1 MAKRVLGITLFI
13 SSIILL
19 SSIPLLSQ
27 EVNYPAYSGY
37 INDYAGIISESD
49 KVKAN
54 NLLSE
59 LEQKTTAQVAIATL
73 STTAPLDISTYAVE
87 LFQHWGIG
95 QKNKDNG
102 LLLLIATKDRKVRIE
117 VGYGLEGALPD
128 AVCNQIIY
136 KGIIPLFK
144 NNRYSQGVLTGVNTI
159 TDLIAREYDV
169 ELTGL
174 SQAGVPIFETG
185 PASRAKSAL
194 EILFSLIFFILI
206 FGFRFGLFGF
216 LLLNSGRRRGGHWF
230 GGGYSGNMGGF
241 SGGFGGFGGG
251 LSGGGGACGSW

>member
-1 MAKRVLGITLFI
+1 MKRTLDIILFI
-13 SSIILL
+13 SIVLFSAPV
-19 SSIPLLSQ
+19 SAQ
-27 EVNYPAYSGY
+27 QTDFPAYSGY

-49 KVKAN
+49 KIKAN
-54 NLLSE
+54 SLLSE
-59 LEQKTTAQVAIATL
+59 LEQKTTAQLAIVTL
-73 STTAPLDISTYAVE
+73 LTTAPRDIATYAVE
-87 LFQHWGIG
+87 LFEKWGIG

-102 LLLLIATKDRKVRIE
+102 VLLLIAAKDRKVRIE

-128 AVCNQIIY
+128 AICSQIIY
-136 KGIIPLFK
+136 QGMIPLFK
-144 NNRYSQGVLTGVNTI
+144 ENHYSQGILTGANTI
-159 TDLIAREYDV
+159 ANLIAKEYNIT
-169 ELTGL
+169 LSGL
-174 SQAGVPIFETG
+174 SQADAAVFKTHPV
-185 PASRAKSAL
+185 SKAKSAL

-230 GGGYSGNMGGF
+230 GGGYGGNMGGF